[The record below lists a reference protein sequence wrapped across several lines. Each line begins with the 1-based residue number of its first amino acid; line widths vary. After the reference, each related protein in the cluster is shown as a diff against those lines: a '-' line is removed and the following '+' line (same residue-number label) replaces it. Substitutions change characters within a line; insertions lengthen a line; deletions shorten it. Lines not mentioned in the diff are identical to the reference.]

1 MRVRKPMGGKIATG
15 SLLIHD
21 FERARGVLVRDGG
34 LESEARRADD
44 NDPVYL
50 ERLEMVNDLYSHLK
64 H

>member
-1 MRVRKPMGGKIATG
+1 MGGKIATG

-21 FERARGVLVRDGG
+21 FERARGV

-50 ERLEMVNDLYSHLK
+50 ERLEMVNDLYSRLK